1 MKISNLSS
9 VLLTASLSISPQA
22 IAGQL
27 QPNQLTLP
35 AQGIIVD
42 LDTGIV
48 SKKDVTGR
56 CLETVSQAGKNKL
69 VVFKKP
75 GDGRPTVTVNG
86 VAKDLDNGGKANARL
101 GAIRISRDGSLV
113 HLRTWKTG
121 EKQTELLQD
130 GDVKLTWKRGTSVR
144 LQKLTNNKVLLLVN
158 QASQGP
164 RLQSYPRATD
174 GTIQTPPQT
183 LIDFGTCNPGR
194 LRFDRKA
201 VWAQMSCDAT
211 GKGIYKIPLMTG
223 AIGEPDLREPD
234 AEFVSL
240 PGRKNISAAV
250 ASGNQAGLHF
260 YYAVTGLLASQS
272 GEVRACSSDA
282 EGLQSWNQSY
292 RLRALATMYKKTGHQ
307 VFAHLAVKS
316 MMLTLAAQDGA
327 NGRNGPA
334 RGWSSKVYSNRTDSR
349 LSLMINQAV
358 IANSLI
364 DACNQLGSACPSNI
378 RNEIYITRLAL
389 SETFE
394 ADFDH
399 EADLYRISKD
409 IDFRFAGSIAP
420 WNWQVSF
427 AALLKDHPDANIK
440 SRAVRIVQHFLSE
453 WTSDEGGALWRY
465 WSEQYYR
472 DKGLSDQEIASE
484 RYEDTGHAGI
494 SLMALS
500 EFASEAN
507 SEVIKSVQERLD
519 TLLMFAS
526 QTPRDLDGEGPK
538 TARWFPSGG
547 WADYATD
554 RIREAYTA
562 PVSNRSSA
570 VSVYAYAT
578 LFNPVEDFQL
588 TQDFFEC
595 AETCDLQSDQSYS
608 SWRDFMANNPF
619 FVLAAPARRTK
630 HSRSTDVSTSK
641 LKIHNQ

>member
-1 MKISNLSS
+1 MKNCIFSS
-9 VLLTASLSISPQA
+9 ILLIASLSLSA
-22 IAGQL
+22 AATAEQL
-27 QPNQLTLP
+27 DRNQLALP
-35 AQGIIVD
+35 AQGIDVD

-48 SKKDVTGR
+48 SKKDATGL
-56 CLETVSQAGKNKL
+56 CLETVSHAGKNKL
-69 VVFKKP
+69 VVFKNP
-75 GDGRPTVTVNG
+75 GDDRPTVTVNG
-86 VAKDLDNGGKANARL
+86 LAKDLNKGSEDNARL
-101 GAIRISRDGSLV
+101 GAVRISRDGSLV
-113 HLRTWKTG
+113 HLRSWKTG
-121 EKQTELLQD
+121 DKQTELLQD
-130 GDVKLTWKRGTSVR
+130 GNIKLTWKRGTSVR
-144 LQKLTNNKVLLLVN
+144 LQKLTNDEVLLLVDE
-158 QASQGP
+158 AGHAP
-164 RLQSYPRATD
+164 RLQSHARGSD
-174 GTIQTPPQT
+174 GSIQTSSQT
-183 LIDFGTCNPGR
+183 LIDFGSCNPGR
-194 LRFDRKA
+194 LRFDKDT

-211 GKGIYKIPLMTG
+211 GKGIYKIPLVTG
-223 AIGEPDLREPD
+223 AIGEPDLRELD

-292 RLRALATMYKKTGHQ
+292 RLRALATMFEKTGHS
-307 VFAHLAVKS
+307 VFADLAVKS
-316 MMLTLAAQDGA
+316 MKLTLAAQDGA

-364 DACNQLGSACPSNI
+364 DACNQLGSACPSKI

-427 AALLKDHPDANIK
+427 AALLKDHPDANIRR
-440 SRAVRIVQHFLSE
+440 RAVRIIRQFLSE

-465 WSEQYYR
+465 WPEQYYK
-472 DKGLSDQEIASE
+472 DKGLNDQRIAKE

-500 EFASEAN
+500 EFASAAN
-507 SEVIKSVQERLD
+507 SELVKSIQERLD
-519 TLLMFAS
+519 TLLMFGS

-547 WADYATD
+547 WADYSTD
-554 RIREAYTA
+554 RFREAYTA

-578 LFNPVEDFQL
+578 LFDPVEDFQL

-608 SWRDFMANNPF
+608 SWREFMANNPF
-619 FVLAAPARRTK
+619 FVLTVPAGRTK